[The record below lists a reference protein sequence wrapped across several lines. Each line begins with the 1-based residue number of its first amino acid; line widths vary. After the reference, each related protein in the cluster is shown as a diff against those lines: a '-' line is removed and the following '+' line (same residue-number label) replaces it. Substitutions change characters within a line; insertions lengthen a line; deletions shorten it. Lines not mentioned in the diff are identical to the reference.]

1 MKNEIE
7 MKVYGVDIDKVY
19 KENVNLLNPL
29 KDNYLGDDEFM
40 EISEEHGLIWTLE
53 GFAYAYNNDDIER
66 SVYIRFI

>member
-1 MKNEIE
+1 MKNEVPLR
-7 MKVYGVDIDKVY
+7 VYGVNIDKID
-19 KENVNLLNPL
+19 KENFNLLNSL
-29 KDNYLGDDEFM
+29 HEHYLGDDEFM